1 MTALTRTRHST
12 MITAAACCLLI
23 LATLILPVSAAEGTI
38 DCTYLE
44 ITGDG
49 FVADTMNGVEARYN
63 LYGPTLYCVELITRY
78 YQEVYGLEIR
88 CADGAP
94 TVLNNSDL
102 YFEKTSDPRPG
113 DVMYGSA
120 AARGQG
126 YNHWALVKSNN
137 GNSLTLFE
145 QNWRWNGQ
153 AGVNRVIEYPTD
165 YYEIYTLKSRS
176 GAEIQP
182 VTGSVAVVS
191 SWAESYIDRAAEA
204 GIADLGT
211 DYQANVTRES
221 FCRMALNVLSNYGI
235 EPASAGSVCAT
246 AASLGL
252 VTNPDGAQE
261 LSREEAAVITAR
273 LIRIIGQLPEADP
286 DVLASYRDA
295 GSISSWAA
303 EAVAQVTACG
313 LMSGSSGSFHPQ
325 GKLTNEQAV
334 ALMVRVDENPSP
346 AVTYQ
351 SRPAFLSRRAAAVMP
366 AAEYAAEGVVAL
378 SAGRMMLSRFA
389 QYLAQ

>member
-1 MTALTRTRHST
+1 M
-12 MITAAACCLLI
+12 
-23 LATLILPVSAAEGTI
+23 
-38 DCTYLE
+38 
-44 ITGDG
+44 
-49 FVADTMNGVEARYN
+49 
-63 LYGPTLYCVELITRY
+63 
-78 YQEVYGLEIR
+78 
-88 CADGAP
+88 
-94 TVLNNSDL
+94 
-102 YFEKTSDPRPG
+102 
-113 DVMYGSA
+113 
-120 AARGQG
+120 
-126 YNHWALVKSNN
+126 
-137 GNSLTLFE
+137 
-145 QNWRWNGQ
+145 
-153 AGVNRVIEYPTD
+153 
-165 YYEIYTLKSRS
+165 
-176 GAEIQP
+176 
-182 VTGSVAVVS
+182 VS